1 MMIVRNQVPWNS
13 MLAVVLIAALPLA
26 AMAQQQRQTEDPPH
40 AARMHEYMQERME
53 RHLDRLAARLEIRAS
68 QQDAW
73 KAFAGAVQTLGRHHC
88 DIVDA
93 DAALKN
99 FGLGTGCHAGHA
111 AHGAVIHGH
120 SLH

>member
-1 MMIVRNQVPWNS
+1 MVRNLPEPESFMMIVRNQVPWNS

-73 KAFAGAVQTLGRHHC
+73 KAFAGAVRAMVPATPPAPPPK
-88 DIVDA
+88 DM
-93 DAALKN
+93 DAA
-99 FGLGTGCHAGHA
+99 ARARQA
-111 AHGAVIHGH
+111 AD
-120 SLH
+120 